1 MHIGERIGA
10 YRKRK
15 RIPQETLAGLVGRSR
30 SWLSQVERGIRG
42 VDRLSTINNLA
53 AALQVKPADLVGHD
67 WKYAPNGSPEVA
79 AVAAIRAHLASY
91 GHLLARPS
99 ESPPWPLPQ
108 LRAATVEVH
117 RSYQA
122 AKYGATARVLPDL
135 LRAADG
141 YDGFAGQSSR
151 EIHLAR
157 CMAYAAASKLLTKMG
172 ESELAWITADRAS
185 HAAMAADSDVARGL
199 AAYQIACAL
208 HRAEQSDEAEYV
220 AVGAAEHLLPLA
232 ASDEPD
238 LVSLA
243 GSNLLLASVIAAQR
257 ADRSLATERLTRA
270 EQLSQLLAQDANRA
284 WTAFGPTNVQ
294 IHRASVAA
302 ELGDPRAVIQE
313 ATMVDADRLPKGLHS
328 RRVQVH
334 LDLAWA
340 QTQAHNDTEAVF
352 HLHLVNRQAPEVTRY
367 NTIAR
372 ETLRELLRR
381 ARRTTPALNTLAT
394 SAGVLA

>member
-15 RIPQETLAGLVGRSR
+15 GIPQETLAGLVGKSR

-42 VDRLSTINNLA
+42 VDKLSTINDLA
-53 AALQVKPADLVGHD
+53 AVLRVQPSDLVGQD
-67 WKYAPNGSPEVA
+67 WKYAPNGSPEVESVA
-79 AVAAIRAHLASY
+79 AVRAHLASY
-91 GHLLARPS
+91 SHLLARQP
-99 ESPPWPLPQ
+99 EMAPWPLPQ

-122 AKYGATARVLPDL
+122 AKYAATARVLPDL
-135 LRAADG
+135 LRAADA
-141 YDGFAGQSSR
+141 YDGFSGRSSR

-185 HAAMAADSDVARGL
+185 HAAMAADSPAARGL

-208 HRAEQSDEAEYV
+208 HRAERTDEAEQV
-220 AVGAAEHLLPLA
+220 ATGAAEQLVPLA
-232 ASDEPD
+232 TSDMPD

-243 GSNLLLASVIAAQR
+243 GSNLLLAAVIAAQR
-257 ADRSLATERLTRA
+257 ADRSSASERLTRA
-270 EQLSQLLAQDANRA
+270 EQLSEQLAHDGNHA

-302 ELGDPRAVIQE
+302 ELGDPRAVIRE
-313 ATMVDADRLPKGLHS
+313 ATMVDSDRLPSGLHS

-340 QTQAHNDTEAVF
+340 QTQAHNDAEAVF
-352 HLHLVNRQAPEVTRY
+352 HLHAVNRQAAEVLRF

-372 ETLRELLRR
+372 EALRELLRR
-381 ARRTTPALNTLAT
+381 SRSTSPALSALAT
-394 SAGVLA
+394 SARIVA

>member
-10 YRKRK
+10 YRKR
-15 RIPQETLAGLVGRSR
+15 RGIPQETLAGLVGRSR

-42 VDRLSTINNLA
+42 VDRLSTINDLA
-53 AALQVKPADLVGHD
+53 AALRVEPSDLIGQD
-67 WKYAPNGSPEVA
+67 WKYAPNGSPEVES
-79 AVAAIRAHLASY
+79 VAAIRGYLASY
-91 GHLLARPS
+91 GHLLAKQTAS
-99 ESPPWPLPQ
+99 PWPLPQ

-122 AKYGATARVLPDL
+122 AKYGATARVLPEL

-141 YDGFAGQSSR
+141 YDGFSGRSSR

-185 HAAMAADSDVARGL
+185 HAAMAADSAVARGL

-208 HRAEQSDEAEYV
+208 HRAERTDEAEHV
-220 AVGAAEHLLPLA
+220 AVGAAEQLLPI
-232 ASDEPD
+232 ASSDMPD
-238 LVSLA
+238 VVSLA
-243 GSNLLLASVIAAQR
+243 GSNLLLAAVIAAQG
-257 ADRSLATERLTRA
+257 ADRSSARDRLNKA
-270 EQLSQLLAQDANRA
+270 QQLSELLAHDANHA

-302 ELGDPRAVIQE
+302 ELGDPQAVIRE
-313 ATMVDADRLPKGLHS
+313 ATMVDADRLPQGLNS

-340 QTQAHNDTEAVF
+340 QTQAHNDAEAVF
-352 HLHLVNRQAPEVTRY
+352 NLHLVNQQAPEVTRY

-372 ETLRELLRR
+372 ETLRELLKR
-381 ARRTTPALNTLAT
+381 ARSTTPALNALAT
-394 SAGVLA
+394 SAGILA